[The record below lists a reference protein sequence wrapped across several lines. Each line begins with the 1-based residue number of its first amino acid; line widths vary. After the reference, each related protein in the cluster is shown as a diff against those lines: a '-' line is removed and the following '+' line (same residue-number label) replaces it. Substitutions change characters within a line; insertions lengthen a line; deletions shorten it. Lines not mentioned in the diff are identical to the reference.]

1 MDRLFL
7 EIEMPLVF
15 TLFDMEQAGVRIE
28 AEELKKYGEQLGEQI
43 VQLESEIYEMAGEN
57 FNINSPKKTWRD
69 FI

>member
-1 MDRLFL
+1 MF
-7 EIEMPLVF
+7 F

-57 FNINSPKKTWRD
+57 FNINLRNSWV
-69 FI
+69 